1 VCPQVEKF
9 ATSAFLSICR
19 SAADALEKQ
28 LDMAAQEVAEEGD
41 KEDEEK
47 VAMPALRHDDD
58 GFNVGSST
66 DGCNIFQ
73 RTNSAYIYLDEV
85 DEEEEKAASLEC
97 QAPQQAPAA
106 PPSPSSPTRTELG
119 NTRGIIGLVLWLLEH
134 PRLVLGL
141 LASQLAVSRHAG
153 LVHPSDDVPPDAKQH
168 VAHTQLHHHH
178 YHHLGKN
185 QGQRMPA
192 TPRPG
197 KPLGRI
203 LGAAAAFVSP

>member
-1 VCPQVEKF
+1 
-9 ATSAFLSICR
+9 LSICR

-28 LDMAAQEVAEEGD
+28 LDMAAQEVAVPGD
-41 KEDEEK
+41 NEDEEN
-47 VAMPALRHDDD
+47 VAMHALRHDDD
-58 GFNVGSST
+58 GLKVEPST
-66 DGCNIFQ
+66 NACDIFQ

-85 DEEEEKAASLEC
+85 DEEEEEAASLEC
-97 QAPQQAPAA
+97 HGLPQAPAA

-153 LVHPSDDVPPDAKQH
+153 LVHPSDDVPLDAKQH

-178 YHHLGKN
+178 HHHIGKD

-192 TPRPG
+192 APRPG